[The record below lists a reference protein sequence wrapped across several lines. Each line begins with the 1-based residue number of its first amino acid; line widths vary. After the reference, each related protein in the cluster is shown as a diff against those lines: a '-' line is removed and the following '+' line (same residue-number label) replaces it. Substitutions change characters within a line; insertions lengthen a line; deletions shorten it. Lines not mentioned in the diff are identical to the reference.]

1 MNKLTVISL
10 GWGVQS
16 WTLCAM
22 SALGG
27 LPPVDFAIH
36 SDTTWEREETYKFA
50 EWGTKWLED
59 HDIAVVTVSDI
70 EQAQKV
76 VSEPD
81 IPAFT
86 LKARGV
92 SGNVNHIPAYTSK
105 ADPIVKLRNDDFSI
119 IIPAH
124 TTYGNNKVPVL
135 NRWNN
140 EPGIPADGKP
150 SGMLR
155 RQCTQRWK
163 IEPMRRWLRKEL
175 KRQGIPK
182 KPGSV
187 EQWLGISLDE
197 VERAKDSD
205 VKWQVHRFP
214 LLEKRMTRA
223 ACVAW
228 LTAHGLPVPPKSS
241 CVFCPYH
248 TRKTF
253 AEMKR
258 VNGSDWQT
266 AIRVD
271 EAIRDKRPGFVA
283 YVHPDRIPL
292 IELKIAEDFG
302 AKQLS
307 FVDTADAE
315 CDSGYCFL

>member
-1 MNKLTVISL
+1 MRKLTVISL

-16 WTLCAM
+16 WTLAAM
-22 SALGG
+22 SALGE
-27 LPPVDFAIH
+27 LPPIDYAIH

-50 EWGTKWLED
+50 QWGTKWLED
-59 HDIAVVTVSDI
+59 HDVAVVSVSDI
-70 EQAQKV
+70 DQAKKV
-76 VSEPD
+76 ISEPD

-86 LKARGV
+86 VR
-92 SGNVNHIPAYTSK
+92 GNVDHIPAHLSK
-105 ADPIVKLRNDDFSI
+105 AEVLVRLPNDDLKI

-124 TTYGNNKVPVL
+124 TTYGNERVPVL
-135 NRWNN
+135 NQWNN
-140 EPGIPADGKP
+140 EPEIPAHHSYPDGKP

-175 KRQGIPK
+175 ERQRIPK

-197 VERAKDSD
+197 VHRAKDSD
-205 VKWQVHRFP
+205 VKWQTHRFP
-214 LLEKRMTRA
+214 LLERKMTRA
-223 ACVAW
+223 ACINW
-228 LTAHGLPVPPKSS
+228 LQAHGLPVPPKSS

-248 TRKTF
+248 TRKGF
-253 AEMKR
+253 ADMKR
-258 VNGSDWQT
+258 EGGSDWQT
-266 AIRVD
+266 AVKVD

-283 YVHPDRIPL
+283 YVHPARIPL

-302 AKQLS
+302 ATQMS